1 MTAINRCRCWNVVGK
16 NQLRMDTIQCDSP
29 ASHEVRIRP
38 TACGICG
45 SDVELL
51 KKGGA
56 HSAHAGAPQPITMG
70 HELVG
75 IVEAVGHDVTS
86 HKIGDVVAI
95 EPGIP
100 CEKCN
105 ACKVGFYHCCPNTKY
120 MGTPPVNGGMADYF
134 NWPAKWAHH
143 LPAQLKADH
152 VLAASVEPVACCF
165 QAVDHRNRL
174 AQHVSDE
181 LWTAITGGGMMALAT
196 ATILKRINPREKVA
210 VMVRSKEDRDFALS
224 IGVDKVVMLSKSAM
238 GSPEWVTETE
248 AAFKELKD
256 STGGMVS
263 SVIEC
268 TGSNPLLE
276 ALIKAQCIL
285 AGGSII
291 GLGCHYGISI
301 DVAHLRR
308 HELAFQPIRR
318 SAHQFPKTLSLMAQ
332 EPNVFRSLIGGTV
345 KFEDFGTFM
354 GGDTSVATVV
364 NAGAPKTII
373 VM

>member
-1 MTAINRCRCWNVVGK
+1 
-16 NQLRMDTIQCDSP
+16 
-29 ASHEVRIRP
+29 
-38 TACGICG
+38 
-45 SDVELL
+45 
-51 KKGGA
+51 
-56 HSAHAGAPQPITMG
+56 
-70 HELVG
+70 
-75 IVEAVGHDVTS
+75 
-86 HKIGDVVAI
+86 
-95 EPGIP
+95 
-100 CEKCN
+100 
-105 ACKVGFYHCCPNTKY
+105 
-120 MGTPPVNGGMADYF
+120 
-134 NWPAKWAHH
+134 
-143 LPAQLKADH
+143 
-152 VLAASVEPVACCF
+152 
-165 QAVDHRNRL
+165 
-174 AQHVSDE
+174 
-181 LWTAITGGGMMALAT
+181 
-196 ATILKRINPREKVA
+196 
-210 VMVRSKEDRDFALS
+210 MVRSKEDRDFALS

-238 GSPEWVTETE
+238 GSPEWTTETE

-256 STGGMVS
+256 STSGMVS

-318 SAHQFPKTLSLMAQ
+318 SAHQFPKTLNLMAQ

-345 KFEDFGTFM
+345 KFEDFVTFM